1 MSLSR
6 LFPRSPQR
14 RILLLAAAAVVAFG
28 AALLAGARPAEAP
41 ARSLEARPTLS
52 VTLEEPQTLQWEQ
65 AIVAHGAIEPWQE
78 LIVGARTGGL
88 ALAEVNAEVGDTVRR
103 GALLARFDAALP
115 RAEAAE
121 LQAELLQ
128 ARANAR
134 NAEAVRERMQKLAAS
149 GAVSRQDVQAA
160 ETQADTAQ
168 AQIAVTQ
175 ARLDA
180 KRLLLDYAE
189 VRAADDG
196 VVSARLAT
204 PGAVAG
210 VGQELF
216 RIIRQHRLE
225 WRGELTPLQ
234 LRQVRPGQQVRLA
247 LPGGGTAMATVRR
260 EAPRLDP
267 HTRLATVYADL
278 EPRSAARAGMYA
290 SGRILLG
297 ASDAVTV
304 GASSVVVRD
313 GRSWIFVAD
322 AGTQNS
328 VARALPVVVGRQ
340 QGARSEIVAPLPQD
354 VHVVGQGAAFLKD
367 GDQVRVIPAHGAGER
382 S

>member
-1 MSLSR
+1 MH
-6 LFPRSPQR
+6 
-14 RILLLAAAAVVAFG
+14 
-28 AALLAGARPAEAP
+28 
-41 ARSLEARPTLS
+41 
-52 VTLEEPQTLQWEQ
+52 WEQ

-78 LIVGARTGGL
+78 LIVGARIGAL
-88 ALAEVNAEVGDTVRR
+88 PLAEVKADVGDTVRR

-128 ARANAR
+128 AQASAR
-134 NAEAVRERMQKLAAS
+134 NAVAVRERMRKLAAS
-149 GAVSRQDVQAA
+149 GAVSRQDVEAA
-160 ETQADTAQ
+160 ETQADTLD

-189 VRAADDG
+189 VRAADEG

-204 PGAVAG
+204 PGAVAS

-234 LRQVRPGQQVRLA
+234 LRQVHPGQRVALA
-247 LPGGGTAMATVRR
+247 LPGGGAATAVVRQD
-260 EAPRLDP
+260 APRLDP
-267 HTRLATVYADL
+267 QTRLATVYADL
-278 EPRSAARAGMYA
+278 EKRSAARAGMYA

-297 ASDAVTV
+297 ASDAITV
-304 GASSVVVRD
+304 GANSIVVRD

-322 AGTQNS
+322 AGKQDS
-328 VARALPVVVGRQ
+328 VARALPVMVGRQ
-340 QGARSEIVAPLPQD
+340 RGARSEIVSPLPQG

-367 GDQVRVIPAHGAGER
+367 GDQVRVIPVHGAGER